1 MRFNMTT
8 IATLVSAIGLS
19 AAMAAHAQDAADRAP
34 ASPGATA
41 AQQQNDELRAGA
53 RNARASQLIGMEV
66 RNAQGENLGEIND
79 LVVDVNNERVHYAI
93 LAFGG
98 FMGMGEKLFAY
109 PVRVFSVGRDG
120 EALVLNVEKERL
132 KQAPGFERDRW
143 PDWTA
148 EEGYRGEVDR
158 YYGPTVQLEPR
169 PNMLLRRA
177 SELLDADVT
186 AAAGG
191 DDIGDVDDMVV
202 DISNGQ
208 VQYVVVDLEDGWG
221 QSDRLT
227 LLPLRAFRHGG
238 QDEDDLALRLNQQQ
252 VASAPGFQQNRWPD
266 LDRDYRSELQ
276 AWFDNFGMD
285 DTARAGSDN
294 GNTR

>member
-1 MRFNMTT
+1 
-8 IATLVSAIGLS
+8 
-19 AAMAAHAQDAADRAP
+19 
-34 ASPGATA
+34 
-41 AQQQNDELRAGA
+41 
-53 RNARASQLIGMEV
+53 
-66 RNAQGENLGEIND
+66 
-79 LVVDVNNERVHYAI
+79 VNNQRVHYAI

-109 PVRVFSVGRDG
+109 PVRTFSVGRDG

-148 EEGYRGEVDR
+148 EDGYRGEVDR
-158 YYGPTVQLEPR
+158 YYGPKVQLEAR

-191 DDIGDVDDMVV
+191 DDIGDIEDMVV
-202 DISNGQ
+202 DMSNGE
-208 VQYVVVDLEDGWG
+208 VQYVVAELEEGWG
-221 QSDRLT
+221 RPDRLT
-227 LLPLRAFRHGG
+227 LLPLAAFQHRG
-238 QDEDDLALRLNQQQ
+238 QDDDNLALRLNQQQ
-252 VASAPGFQQNRWPD
+252 VATAPGFPQDRWPD

-276 AWFDNFGMD
+276 TWFDNFGLD
-285 DTARAGSDN
+285 DATARAGSDD